1 MGQKDAESPTAALL
15 GLTAGSPLCI
25 LTVLNVCVCLCVSVS
40 HALCPP
46 VFSCPIIF
54 NPGRNVNRLNSVV
67 LSLLCVFVR
76 VCVSL
81 VHMLDFLVPRSLA
94 LCQEAERRASRR
106 RK

>member
-1 MGQKDAESPTAALL
+1 MYSYSA
-15 GLTAGSPLCI
+15 
-25 LTVLNVCVCLCVSVS
+25 VCVCVS
-40 HALCPP
+40 HALRPP

-54 NPGRNVNRLNSVV
+54 NPGKNVNRLNSVV

-106 RK
+106 RKGRRDGLYLRLRTNLGVEKYCV